1 MGILG
6 LIIMG
11 AVVGFIA
18 DAIDRKHDNSWVV
31 NIVLG
36 IVGSLAGG
44 LLRGVVTGVEG
55 LAFDFWSFVWA
66 LIGTLVVLFAYHAVR
81 DRSKPGVR

>member
-11 AVVGFIA
+11 AIVGWLA
-18 DAIDRKHDNSWVV
+18 DLIDKKHDNSWVV
-31 NIVLG
+31 NVVLG
-36 IVGSLAGG
+36 VVGSVVGG
-44 LLRGVVTGVEG
+44 LLRGVVTDKEG

-66 LIGTLVVLFAYHAVR
+66 LVGTLIVLAIYHAVR
-81 DRSKPGVR
+81 SRTKRGVR